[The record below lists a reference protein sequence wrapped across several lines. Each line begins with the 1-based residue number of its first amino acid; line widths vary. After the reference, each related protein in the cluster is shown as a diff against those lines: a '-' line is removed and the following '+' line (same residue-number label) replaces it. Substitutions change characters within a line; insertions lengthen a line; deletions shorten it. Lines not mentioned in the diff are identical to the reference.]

1 MGHPIGWDI
10 NLDSSHRVSDILF
23 NYKSHLSMRNFIG
36 NLLISVAAFLSF
48 LRNILF
54 FTLTIGICLG
64 ILMITIVATF
74 EAFHLIQPTDFV
86 PEYGRQLD
94 IFAKDIW
101 AWVVA
106 GLGWVT
112 MIYAANK
119 LLIADNKES
128 KRAKNKEYLF

>member
-1 MGHPIGWDI
+1 
-10 NLDSSHRVSDILF
+10 
-23 NYKSHLSMRNFIG
+23 MRNFIG
-36 NLLISVAAFLSF
+36 NLLISIAAFLSF
-48 LRNILF
+48 LRNVLF
-54 FTLTIGICLG
+54 FTLTIGICMG
-64 ILMITIVATF
+64 ILMITMVATF

-106 GLGWVT
+106 VLGWAT

-119 LLIADNKES
+119 LLVADKQGS
-128 KRAKNKEYLF
+128 KGPKNKEYLF